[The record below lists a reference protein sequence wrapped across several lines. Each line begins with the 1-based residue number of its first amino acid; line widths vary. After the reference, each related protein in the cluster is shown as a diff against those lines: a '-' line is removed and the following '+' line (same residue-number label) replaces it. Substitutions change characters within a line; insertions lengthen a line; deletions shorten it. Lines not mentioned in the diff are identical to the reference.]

1 MTLPRI
7 LIIGGGP
14 TGLGAAHRLNEL
26 GHHNWKLLERSE
38 QFGGLA
44 STVKDDQGF
53 LWDLGGHVLF
63 SHYAYFDTLLEDLLG
78 DSWFYHIREAWI
90 WTRERWIPYPFQNNL
105 WRLPPDD
112 LEKCIAGLRMLQ
124 KQPPVQEI
132 KTFDD
137 WFVGSL
143 GEGIA
148 DVFMRPY
155 NFKVWAYPPDELSA
169 GWVGDRVA
177 TTDFE
182 KILKNVESE
191 TDDVSWGPNST
202 FRFPASGGTGSIW
215 SELASRLPEENL
227 VTNTTVTRID
237 PHRKIV
243 KCENGE
249 EFHYDSLLSTIP
261 MNELLKRLEGSE
273 LLREKSSAFR
283 WSSTHVIGVGIK
295 GSVPEHLKQ
304 KCWMYFPDDDV
315 PFYRVTI
322 FSNYAPDNV
331 PVPGEQW
338 SLLCEISESEKKP
351 VDHDDV
357 VAETIRGLHT
367 VKLLEEDNQIISRWA
382 TFLPYGYPTPFLG
395 RDNLLSD
402 IEPSLREMGI
412 YSRGRFGGWKYE
424 VSNQDHS
431 LMQGVEVINHL
442 LHGEDELTYFYPEVV
457 NGR

>member
-1 MTLPRI
+1 MTSPRI

-227 VTNTTVTRID
+227 LSATTVTCINQCVRLLTVT
-237 PHRKIV
+237 RKI
-243 KCENGE
+243 
-249 EFHYDSLLSTIP
+249 I
-261 MNELLKRLEGSE
+261 
-273 LLREKSSAFR
+273 
-283 WSSTHVIGVGIK
+283 
-295 GSVPEHLKQ
+295 
-304 KCWMYFPDDDV
+304 
-315 PFYRVTI
+315 
-322 FSNYAPDNV
+322 
-331 PVPGEQW
+331 
-338 SLLCEISESEKKP
+338 
-351 VDHDDV
+351 
-357 VAETIRGLHT
+357 IRS
-367 VKLLEEDNQIISRWA
+367 KE
-382 TFLPYGYPTPFLG
+382 
-395 RDNLLSD
+395 
-402 IEPSLREMGI
+402 
-412 YSRGRFGGWKYE
+412 
-424 VSNQDHS
+424 
-431 LMQGVEVINHL
+431 
-442 LHGEDELTYFYPEVV
+442 
-457 NGR
+457 